1 MMTVSEVLTAIF
13 VGFQVAR
20 FFFLVSRFASR
31 HLVVSLV
38 VSRVWCGVLSPLVS
52 VSRPSLAARAIVR
65 QPQSSVPTSFLSSP
79 ASPRSTSG
87 TTLTTRTARTN
98 RKRRLCAVRRS
109 LFTVQVRL
117 RKDLSLYNTN
127 YKQETKDLAEEK
139 CLPLGGLSC
148 STCSTCSVDPRDG
161 EPQPFGV
168 DGGQVRNE
176 EVSQSV
182 TCRTVYRFHDICRVF
197 LYVSGMEGY
206 KSLKRHKIAR
216 NYSELHEE

>member
-1 MMTVSEVLTAIF
+1 MRARSGSGGGSGRSHYFRRRGWPERRAGREIRDIYANPRYIFSVSFYAKSTQSMMTVSEVLTAIF

-127 YKQETKDLAEEK
+127 YKQETKDLA
-139 CLPLGGLSC
+139 GGREVPAC
-148 STCSTCSVDPRDG
+148 GR
-161 EPQPFGV
+161 PQLFHV
-168 DGGQVRNE
+168 FHVFRR
-176 EVSQSV
+176 SQGRRASA
-182 TCRTVYRFHDICRVF
+182 IW
-197 LYVSGMEGY
+197 S
-206 KSLKRHKIAR
+206 
-216 NYSELHEE
+216 